1 MLPHNGQGASQ
12 SIEDGYS
19 LACCL
24 AAYFENEGNS
34 LEDFMKAYE
43 DCRFPHTT
51 AVQKSS
57 REAAD
62 IYSQLG
68 ELDAIADDEERYRR
82 MAKKLETWMIW
93 MWKYD
98 AEEEIG
104 NTLKDLRL
112 TVPFAGT
119 TLDERGH

>member
-24 AAYFENEGNS
+24 AAYFENESNGVAS
-34 LEDFMKAYE
+34 FLKVYE
-43 DCRFPHTT
+43 DCRLPHTS

-68 ELDAIADDEERYRR
+68 ELGEGADQEERYKR
-82 MAKKLETWMIW
+82 MAKKLQSWMIW
-93 MWKYD
+93 IWEYDVD
-98 AEEEIG
+98 AE
-104 NTLKDLRL
+104 TRSRLKDFDSKV
-112 TVPFAGT
+112 TS
-119 TLDERGH
+119 

>member
-24 AAYFENEGNS
+24 AAYFENGGDD
-34 LEDFMKAYE
+34 LAQFMKTYE
-43 DCRFPHTT
+43 ECRLPHTA

-57 REAAD
+57 RESAD
-62 IYSQLG
+62 IYSQFG
-68 ELDAIADDEERYRR
+68 ELKEIKDQQERYRR
-82 MAKKLETWMIW
+82 MAEKLGSQMIW

-98 AEEEIG
+98 VDTETRSRLNEMKARV
-104 NTLKDLRL
+104 TL
-112 TVPFAGT
+112 
-119 TLDERGH
+119 

>member
-24 AAYFENEGNS
+24 AAYFENESNAIAP
-34 LEDFMKAYE
+34 FVKVYE
-43 DCRFPHTT
+43 DCRLPHTS

-68 ELDAIADDEERYRR
+68 EFEAIADQQERYNR
-82 MAKKLETWMIW
+82 MAEKLRSWMIW
-93 MWKYD
+93 IWEYDVD
-98 AEEEIG
+98 AE
-104 NTLKDLRL
+104 TRSRLKNLNLRI
-112 TVPFAGT
+112 TS
-119 TLDERGH
+119 